1 MKIKIPKYIIKNILD
16 VIDAACNWVVFIY
29 VAIFA
34 YIAIT
39 ESRIVDLKTTFD
51 IMALIAFAG
60 MILIPNQQH
69 KQD

>member
-16 VIDAACNWVVFIY
+16 VIDTACNWIVFIY